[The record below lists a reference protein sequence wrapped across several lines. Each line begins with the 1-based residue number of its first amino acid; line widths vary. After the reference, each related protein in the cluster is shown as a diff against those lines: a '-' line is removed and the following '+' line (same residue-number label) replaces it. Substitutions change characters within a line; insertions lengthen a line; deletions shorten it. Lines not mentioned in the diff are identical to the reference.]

1 VQSDAAEGKV
11 EIPHFSE
18 YQRKSFEDSGLSKH
32 AYGESV
38 AEKEDAE
45 SFQKAKTDE
54 VLKILQSNSE
64 KGLTNE
70 EVEKRLKLYGYN
82 EVPQK
87 KANPYVRFAKK
98 FWGLTAW
105 MLEAIIILSW
115 FLQRYADLCIV
126 TGLLV
131 FNAVLAFTEE
141 QKASSAVDTLQ
152 KKLQVS
158 ARTLRDEKWRTL
170 PSRELV
176 PGDIVRVRA
185 GDFVP
190 ADVKVVDGT
199 LEVDQSALTGE
210 SAIIEKK
217 TGDMLYS
224 GSIIKRGE
232 STGIV
237 VLTGTRTYFG
247 RTAQLVQIAKP
258 KMHIETVISNVVRWL
273 LIIVLALIA
282 LALVFSVLEAK
293 NLFDLLPIIL
303 VLLLSA
309 IPVALPAMFT
319 VSMAVGSMELAKKG
333 VLVTRLSASEDA
345 ATMDVLCVDKTGTI
359 TMNQLSVAKRI
370 PLNEFSEKDVILYGA
385 LASQEANQDPI
396 DLAFITKAKEQN
408 LFTKSYA
415 QKNFTPFDP
424 ATRRTEA
431 TIKDEQ
437 GNEFKVMK
445 GAVHAVVHAC
455 GYDEKTALDLE
466 EQVEEFA
473 AKGYRTLAVA
483 KTDAGDQPKLVGL
496 VALYDLPRPDS
507 KQLITE
513 LGELGVSV
521 KMLTGDALP
530 IAKEIAKDVG
540 LGENVM
546 KASHLEQLKKQS
558 PLEAA
563 EAAEKSSGFAEIYPE
578 GKYTIVKS
586 LQATKHIVGMTG
598 DGVNDAP
605 ALRQA
610 EVGIAVSNATDVAKG
625 AASVVLT
632 REGLTSI
639 VDLIENGRTIYERIT
654 AWILSKIVRT
664 LQIATFV
671 VISFLLTGDYVVSAF
686 AVILYFFA
694 TDFVKLAMA
703 TDNQTWSQKPNTWN
717 VANLVK
723 VSLALSLLVIAE
735 SFALLYLGI
744 YVFDFTVESGTLY
757 TYTFEILFYSAMF
770 LIFNV
775 RERRHFWNSKPSRT
789 LAVAIILSVVAVTL
803 MTAFGI
809 PGLALLPITTTLS
822 VLALSSI
829 FALVLNDSVKVA
841 LVRNAKISW

>member
-1 VQSDAAEGKV
+1 MPTDRA
-11 EIPHFSE
+11 PF
-18 YQRKSFEDSGLSKH
+18 
-32 AYGESV
+32 

-45 SFQKAKTDE
+45 SFQKAKVDE
-54 VLKILQSNSE
+54 VINLLKSNPES
-64 KGLTNE
+64 GLKADEAE
-70 EVEKRLKLYGYN
+70 ERLKLYGYN
-82 EVPQK
+82 EVPEK
-87 KANPYVRFAKK
+87 KTNPYLRFAKK

-115 FLQRYADLCIV
+115 FLQRYTDLYIV
-126 TGLLV
+126 AGLLV
-131 FNAVLAFTEE
+131 FNSVLGFTEE
-141 QKASSAVDTLQ
+141 QKAAGAVEALRE
-152 KKLQVS
+152 KLHVN
-158 ARTLRDEKWRTL
+158 ARTLRDEEWKTL
-170 PSRELV
+170 PGRELV

-190 ADVKVVDGT
+190 ADLKVVAGT
-199 LEVDQSALTGE
+199 LEVDQSVLTGE

-217 TGDMLYS
+217 ARDMLYS

-258 KMHIETVISNVVRWL
+258 KMHIEMVISNVVRWL
-273 LIIVLALIA
+273 LVIVVTLVILAI
-282 LALVFSVLEAK
+282 VFSVLEAK

-319 VSMAVGSMELAKKG
+319 VSTAIGSMELAKKG

-345 ATMDVLCVDKTGTI
+345 ATMNVLCADKTGTI
-359 TMNQLSVAKRI
+359 TQNKLSVAKLI
-370 PLNEFSEKDVILYGA
+370 PLGGFSEKEVILYGA

-396 DLAFITKAKEQN
+396 DIAFITKAKEQK
-408 LFTKSYA
+408 LFTKSYVL
-415 QKNFTPFDP
+415 KSFTPFDP

-431 TIKDEQ
+431 IISED
-437 GNEFKVMK
+437 GREFKVTK

-455 GYDEKTALDLE
+455 GYDEKTAFAIE
-466 EQVEEFA
+466 EQVGEFA

-483 KTDAGDQPKLVGL
+483 KIDEDNKPNLVGL

-513 LGELGVSV
+513 LGELGISV

-546 KASHLEQLKKQS
+546 KASDLEQIKKES

-563 EAAEKSSGFAEIYPE
+563 EAAEDSNGFAEIYPE

-639 VDLIENGRTIYERIT
+639 VDLIKNGRMIYERIT
-654 AWILSKIVRT
+654 GWILSKIVRT

-671 VISFLLTGDYVVSAF
+671 VVSFLLTGDYVISAF
-686 AVILYFFA
+686 AIILYFFA
-694 TDFVKLAMA
+694 TDFVKIAMS
-703 TDNQTWSQKPNTWN
+703 TDNQAWSQMPNTWN

-723 VSLALSLLVIAE
+723 VSLVLSLLVIAE

-744 YVFDFTVESGTLY
+744 QFFRFTVEGGTLY

-775 RERRHFWNSKPSRT
+775 RERRHFWNSIPSKT
-789 LAVAIILSVVAVTL
+789 LAAAIVLSIAAVTL
-803 MTAFGI
+803 VTAFGI
-809 PGLALLPITTTLS
+809 PGLATIPITVTLF
-822 VLALSSI
+822 VMALSGI
-829 FALVLNDSVKVA
+829 FAFVVNDSVKAA
-841 LVRNAKISW
+841 LVKNAKISW